1 MFIGRETELHF
12 LHERYQAEGGQL
24 IILYGRRRVGK
35 TETLREFCKGKPH
48 VFYSC
53 TQTTDQVQ
61 LLKFSEQIMKEGYE
75 ESLRQMSLGELDLS
89 ENTHEEYS
97 ILDKFGRVQ
106 LPENMLEAA
115 GIEGKKVRLEVVDGN
130 IVVKKE

>member
-53 TQTTDQVQ
+53 TQTTD
-61 LLKFSEQIMKEGYE
+61 
-75 ESLRQMSLGELDLS
+75 
-89 ENTHEEYS
+89 
-97 ILDKFGRVQ
+97 
-106 LPENMLEAA
+106 
-115 GIEGKKVRLEVVDGN
+115 
-130 IVVKKE
+130 

>member
-24 IILYGRRRVGK
+24 IVLYGRRRVGK

-61 LLKFSEQIMKEGYE
+61 LLKFSEQIMKDEYE
-75 ESLRQMSLGELDLS
+75 SSLRKLSFGELDLS
-89 ENTHEEYS
+89 EKTHEEFS

-106 LPENMLEAA
+106 LPEKMMEQA
-115 GIEGKKVRLEVVDGN
+115 GIEGKKVRLEVVEGN

>member
-12 LHERYQAEGGQL
+12 FHERYQAEGGQL
-24 IILYGRRRVGK
+24 IILYGRRRVVK

-61 LLKFSEQIMKEGYE
+61 LLKFSEQIMKEDIPAKKYVSRFADWE
-75 ESLRQMSLGELDLS
+75 QAFRAICELPYGEK
-89 ENTHEEYS
+89 EA
-97 ILDKFGRVQ
+97 GRH
-106 LPENMLEAA
+106 
-115 GIEGKKVRLEVVDGN
+115 R
-130 IVVKKE
+130 